1 MSENPMQIRTSQDW
15 PTIEQSLLAHC
26 KQVGYNAD
34 LQKMLR
40 NLEKMITELNK
51 AEVEAR
57 RRNNHKYLQPQIDKI
72 NTAIEQFEQWAMLL
86 ILSK

>member
-1 MSENPMQIRTSQDW
+1 MQIQTSQDW
-15 PTIEQSLLAHC
+15 PAVEQSLLAHC

-34 LQKMLR
+34 LRKMLR
-40 NLEKMITELNK
+40 NLEKMITELNR
-51 AEVEAR
+51 AEVDAR
-57 RRNNHKYLQPQIDKI
+57 RLNNPKYLQPQIDKI